1 MRQGA
6 VELRDGMIDF
16 QNPLLRPLWV
26 RILIVAVPLILS
38 ATAFATGWVFLGAG
52 LGLVGGFVFRRL
64 FLP

>member
-1 MRQGA
+1 
-6 VELRDGMIDF
+6 MIDF

-38 ATAFATGWVFLGAG
+38 ATAFSTGWVFLGAP